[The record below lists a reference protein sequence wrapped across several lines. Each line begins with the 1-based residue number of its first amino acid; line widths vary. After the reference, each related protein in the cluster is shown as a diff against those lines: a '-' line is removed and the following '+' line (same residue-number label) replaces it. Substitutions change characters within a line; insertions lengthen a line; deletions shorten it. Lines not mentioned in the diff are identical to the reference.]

1 MGLSQDKVPNLRL
14 KMLNGKYAK
23 IHDFIKEGPTIIDFW
38 ATWCEPCKKQMRYL
52 NLFYNHFKSS
62 GMNVLTINTDSP
74 KSMSKVKP
82 YIRTKGFDFN
92 VAVDPNSQIYKKLK
106 IQQMPTTII
115 IDQKGK
121 VVYRHKGY
129 VPGDEVGI
137 LKAITDL
144 LDSQGIT
151 YDELDLES
159 VQQVQKKEKLKI
171 DGKFMISQYNSPWA
185 LPPFRHNEILVRV
198 SK

>member
-1 MGLSQDKVPNLRL
+1 MRRLIIVLYFLLSILIAQDRVPNLRL
-14 KMLNGKYAK
+14 KMLNGKHAK
-23 IHDFIKEGPTIIDFW
+23 LHDFLKDGPMIIDFW

-52 NLFYNHFKSS
+52 NLFYTHFKSI
-62 GMNVLTINTDSP
+62 GFNVLAVNTDSP

-82 YIRTKGFDFN
+82 YIRTKGFDFH
-92 VAVDPNSQIYKKLK
+92 VAVDPNSQVYKKLK

-115 IDQKGK
+115 IDQDGS

-144 LDSQGIT
+144 LDKKGIE
-151 YDELDLES
+151 YSELDLEKI
-159 VQQVQKKEKLKI
+159 QTIQKKETLKI
-171 DGKFMISQYNSPWA
+171 DF
-185 LPPFRHNEILVRV
+185 
-198 SK
+198 

>member
-1 MGLSQDKVPNLRL
+1 
-14 KMLNGKYAK
+14 
-23 IHDFIKEGPTIIDFW
+23 
-38 ATWCEPCKKQMRYL
+38 
-52 NLFYNHFKSS
+52 
-62 GMNVLTINTDSP
+62 
-74 KSMSKVKP
+74 MSKVKP

-151 YDELDLES
+151 YEDLDLES

-171 DGKFMISQYNSPWA
+171 DF
-185 LPPFRHNEILVRV
+185 
-198 SK
+198 

>member
-1 MGLSQDKVPNLRL
+1 VRRLIIVSFFLLSILIAQDRVPNLRL

-23 IHDFIKEGPTIIDFW
+23 LYDHLKDGPMIIDFW

-52 NLFYNHFKSS
+52 NLFYTHFKSI
-62 GMNVLTINTDSP
+62 GFNVLAVNTDSP

-82 YIRTKGFDFN
+82 YIRTKGFDFH
-92 VAVDPNSQIYKKLK
+92 VAVDPNSQVYKKLK

-115 IDQKGK
+115 IDQDGS

-144 LDSQGIT
+144 LDKKGIE
-151 YDELDLES
+151 YSELDLEKI
-159 VQQVQKKEKLKI
+159 QTIQKKETLKI
-171 DGKFMISQYNSPWA
+171 DF
-185 LPPFRHNEILVRV
+185 
-198 SK
+198 

>member
-1 MGLSQDKVPNLRL
+1 MRKFLITLLFLSSMGLSQDKVPNLRL

-171 DGKFMISQYNSPWA
+171 DF
-185 LPPFRHNEILVRV
+185 
-198 SK
+198 

>member
-1 MGLSQDKVPNLRL
+1 MRRLIIFLFFLLSILIAQDRVPNLRL

-23 IHDFIKEGPTIIDFW
+23 LYDHLKDGPMIIDFW

-52 NLFYNHFKSS
+52 NLFYTHFKSI
-62 GMNVLTINTDSP
+62 GFNVLAVNTDSP

-82 YIRTKGFDFN
+82 YIRTKGFDFH
-92 VAVDPNSQIYKKLK
+92 VAVDPNGQVYKKLK

-115 IDQKGK
+115 IDQDGS

-144 LDSQGIT
+144 LDKKGIE
-151 YDELDLES
+151 YSELDLEKI
-159 VQQVQKKEKLKI
+159 QTIQKKETLKI
-171 DGKFMISQYNSPWA
+171 DF
-185 LPPFRHNEILVRV
+185 
-198 SK
+198 